1 MIEYNLKLNEDE
13 IRYVLDALNSLRY
26 NDSNA
31 RPREYNAI
39 EKIKINI
46 RAQRD
51 DKANETNVK
60 LYKQED
66 DKSDGKRKPLR
77 F

>member
-13 IRYVLDALNSLRY
+13 VRYVLDALNSLRY

-39 EKIKINI
+39 ERIKVNI
-46 RAQRD
+46 RNQRD
-51 DKANETNVK
+51 DKDNQSKIKVNRI
-60 LYKQED
+60 ED
-66 DKSDGKRKPLR
+66 DESDGLTIKL
-77 F
+77 